1 MGYNNEKASVNQ
13 YQSLYDYCK
22 TSNLMDK
29 IMIVFNVNKKHSL
42 EALKKEL
49 PFVYESSQNENTTVP
64 LISFDGGIAAL
75 FPNELAETKLIK
87 VASASPP
94 EWQDTFEKYQSEAFF
109 HVHSGLLKW
118 SQGADLTED
127 EMIINTIEDSLKN
140 PMMSEFLDH
149 IGLDLTQYRENMI
162 GHLKYKK
169 GSQVEDCFRE
179 IMEWMLIINF
189 NARQKKNKNIN
200 FSQTLPYLIVKDGS
214 LYPYAKTVSS
224 PIAEGIERYLD
235 NEQIFIVGMVKSSRF
250 VSEDG
255 VYRKVIEQ
263 YMKNMTQNTFFKL
276 PKELEKK
283 IDNKDVKYHRLFLS
297 IFGGNSVYEVQLSKN
312 QVLKDPKVLT
322 QTLDVLNS
330 QITFSYG
337 GSIST
342 NSFAHVEASLS
353 EREARHLT
361 ENLRIE
367 IKDLIEEKENE
378 EGGSDDKA

>member
-1 MGYNNEKASVNQ
+1 VGYNNEKASPNQ

-22 TSNLMDK
+22 SSNLMEK
-29 IMIVFNVNKKHSL
+29 IIVVFNINKKHSL
-42 EALKKEL
+42 DALKKEL
-49 PFVYESSQNENTTVP
+49 PFIYESSQNENTDVP
-64 LISFDGGIAAL
+64 LISFDGGIASL

-94 EWQDTFEKYQSEAFF
+94 EWEEIFSNYQSEAFF

-118 SQGADLTED
+118 SKGADLTED
-127 EMIINTIEDSLKN
+127 EMILNTIEDSLKN

-189 NARQKKNKNIN
+189 NARQKKNKKID
-200 FSQTLPYLIVKDGS
+200 FTKVLPYLIVKDGS
-214 LYPYAKTVSS
+214 LYPYAKTVSG
-224 PIAEGIERYLD
+224 PIAEGIHRYLD
-235 NEQIFIVGMVKSSRF
+235 NEQIYIVGMVKSSRF
-250 VSEDG
+250 LAEDG
-255 VYRKVIEQ
+255 VYRRTIQQ
-263 YMKNMTQNTFFKL
+263 YMKNMVQNTFFKL

-283 IDNKDVKYHRLFLS
+283 MDNKDIKYHRIFLS
-297 IFGGNSVYEVQLSKN
+297 IFSGDRVYEVQIAQEHVMKE
-312 QVLKDPKVLT
+312 PKVLT
-322 QTLDVLNS
+322 KILDTLNT

-342 NSFAHVEASLS
+342 NSFAHIEASLS
-353 EREARHLT
+353 EREAKYLT
-361 ENLRIE
+361 ENLREE
-367 IKDLIEEKENE
+367 IKEIIEDKEEDKDEK
-378 EGGSDDKA
+378 